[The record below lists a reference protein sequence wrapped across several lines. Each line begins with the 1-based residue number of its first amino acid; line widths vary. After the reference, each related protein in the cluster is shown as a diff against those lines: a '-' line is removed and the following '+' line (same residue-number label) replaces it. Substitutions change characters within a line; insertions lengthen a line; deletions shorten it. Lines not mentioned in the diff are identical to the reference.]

1 MSPSAVFSFDFHRF
15 EPIDVFTI
23 EEHEPHCTDSLVDL
37 ERMAREDGSLDNNP
51 VRIVVEESPSGKQG
65 EFTVILF
72 LNIIMTLYSITRVKC
87 YLIDEYWSRREGDG
101 REGCHHDCSVPEV
114 SLVLVFV
121 PVGVLAEDGTGS
133 KPPPADLED
142 QPGLGLDRERPGQ
155 RVSSDSNVDH
165 GHPVLVRQQAGH
177 HQPGLE
183 VRLEVGADPADDQ
196 SDEPAGL
203 CSATRGG
210 QNSLLGPDE

>member
-1 MSPSAVFSFDFHRF
+1 MSPPAVFSFDFHRF
-15 EPIDVFTI
+15 EPVYVFTI

-51 VRIVVEESPSGKQG
+51 VRIVVEESPSSKQG

-72 LNIIMTLYSITRVKC
+72 LNIIMTFYSIKRVKSN
-87 YLIDEYWSRREGDG
+87 LIDEDWGRREGDG

-121 PVGVLAEDGTGS
+121 PVGVLAEDGTGG

-142 QPGLGLDRERPGQ
+142 QPGLGLDGERAREGMSPHG
-155 RVSSDSNVDH
+155 NVYH
-165 GHPVLVRQQAGH
+165 GHSVLVRQETCD
-177 HQPGLE
+177 HQ
-183 VRLEVGADPADDQ
+183 
-196 SDEPAGL
+196 
-203 CSATRGG
+203 TRGEVA
-210 QNSLLGPDE
+210 L

>member
-1 MSPSAVFSFDFHRF
+1 MSPPAVFSFDFHRF

-72 LNIIMTLYSITRVKC
+72 LNIKMTLYSITRVKC
-87 YLIDEYWSRREGDG
+87 YLIDEDWSRREGDG

-121 PVGVLAEDGTGS
+121 PVGVLAEDGTGG
-133 KPPPADLED
+133 KPPPAHLED
-142 QPGLGLDRERPGQ
+142 EPEIFLSVISQLPHSGEIVCLDLDLTGREPERGC
-155 RVSSDSNVDH
+155 
-165 GHPVLVRQQAGH
+165 
-177 HQPGLE
+177 
-183 VRLEVGADPADDQ
+183 RLTAMLTTDI
-196 SDEPAGL
+196 L
-203 CSATRGG
+203 CS
-210 QNSLLGPDE
+210 